1 MQQIVECVMNV
12 SEGRDTL
19 KLETIARKIETI
31 PSAFL
36 LEYSAD
42 PDHHRTIFSFIGTPS
57 SIFAASFA
65 AVKEASQ
72 LIDMREHQGVHP
84 RIGAV
89 DVIPFVPVQKVSMKQ
104 CVAVAHRLGKK
115 ISRTL
120 QIPVYFYAEAA
131 LRPDRKHLSTIRKD
145 QFEGVHEQI
154 KSDPRRKPDLGP
166 DCLHPTAGATVIGAR
181 QPLIA
186 FNIYLNTSDVG
197 QARKIA
203 GLIRESGGGLAGV
216 QALGF
221 YIERKGLAQVSMNVT
236 HYRKTSLLKIF
247 KKVQKEARRLQTE
260 PVCSEIIGLV
270 PQDAINPRTIRT
282 LHLENFHSGQI
293 LENRIAEVLNNA
305 SRLGGT

>member
-19 KLETIARKIETI
+19 KLETIAQKIEAV

-36 LEYSAD
+36 LDHSAD
-42 PDHHRTIFSFIGTPS
+42 PDHHRTVFSFIGTPA

-65 AVKEASQ
+65 AVKKAVQ

-89 DVIPFVPVQKVSMKQ
+89 DVVPFVPVQNVSMKE

-115 ISRTL
+115 ISQTL
-120 QIPVYFYAEAA
+120 QIPVYFYSEAA
-131 LRPDRKHLSTIRKD
+131 LRPDRKHLSTIRKN
-145 QFEGVHEQI
+145 QFEGLHEQI

-197 QARKIA
+197 RARKIA

-216 QALGF
+216 KALGF

-260 PVCSEIIGLV
+260 PVWSEIIGLV

-293 LENRIAEVLNNA
+293 LENRIAEVMNNA